1 MIDSEDPKFSFGA
14 RQLEKGA
21 SEAPEGME
29 RAGIWD
35 ENGVRRPGLRCYGF
49 FLGSPEY
56 VRHKLRGE
64 ADRICTEIDK
74 VMHLLRNDLQS
85 AWAILSSALA
95 HQLDYSLS
103 LQYPSDSLE
112 CAQITATSNAVLA
125 FLAGTLLNLIR
136 KLKIFGEEVHTAT
149 LFGFDLSQRVPL
161 GKKLLQKLL

>member
-1 MIDSEDPKFSFGA
+1 MDNLHHLCIGFDNWTQVGFDSEDPKFSFGA

-35 ENGVRRPGLRCYGF
+35 ENGVWRPGLRCYGF

-64 ADRICTEIDK
+64 AERICTEIDK

-112 CAQITATSNAVLA
+112 CAQIVDGRIWSAMEQLA
-125 FLAGTLLNLIR
+125 DQPHIA
-136 KLKIFGEEVHTAT
+136 
-149 LFGFDLSQRVPL
+149 
-161 GKKLLQKLL
+161 

>member
-1 MIDSEDPKFSFGA
+1 
-14 RQLEKGA
+14 
-21 SEAPEGME
+21 ME

-35 ENGVRRPGLRCYGF
+35 ENGVWRPGLRCYGV

-112 CAQITATSNAVLA
+112 CAQIVDGRIWSAMEQLA
-125 FLAGTLLNLIR
+125 DQPHIAQLAASS
-136 KLKIFGEEVHTAT
+136 KL
-149 LFGFDLSQRVPL
+149 SRS
-161 GKKLLQKLL
+161 